1 MKSTNW
7 FLVACGLLLSAT
19 ALFGQAQSGTVVGTV
34 TDQSGSVVPEA
45 NVTIVNDGTQFT
57 RIVTT
62 NAQGQ
67 YSANAFPTGALTI
80 TVEREGFAKLV
91 RSGVQLTAADTL
103 TVNLQLK
110 VGDVQQSVE
119 VTSAAPLLQTQSAAV
134 SQLVDNRQVLELPLN
149 GRQFTS
155 LIALTPGA
163 YVGSAGN
170 LGGAVYALRGNS
182 NYSVNGSQADNN
194 VYLIDGL
201 VNAGLWLN
209 NLVIVPTPDSIQEV
223 RAMTSNYSA
232 EYGSAAGMVTIV
244 QTKSGTNVL
253 HGSAYE
259 FLQNALM
266 NANNFFSNLNGLSR
280 VGQRRNEFGGT
291 LGGPVKK
298 SKTFVFGDYQGLRIA
313 TPITTYNALIPTLAV
328 VQMIETGNFAGLTDA
343 KGKPVTIYNPYNVV
357 NGQRVPFPGNV
368 IPASLIDPAVKK
380 LTSLLPA
387 PNVTGNAASNY
398 AVSPSIVQRTDQF
411 DIRVDHNLM
420 DADRLFFKYSYDN
433 SILTNPGMFPAPP
446 NPGFL
451 TAPYV
456 GGNAQYYFTTYK
468 NWSAGANYTKVV
480 GANIVNEARFGVIRW
495 NHVLTPLDTPYKVAD
510 AVGIPGININPFAGG
525 LPGFSIAG
533 QNWFLGQN
541 SFFPETNRELTYQY
555 EDIATVVKGSHTFKF
570 GGRFLRQTLNGYSA
584 YPARGQY
591 NFNGQ
596 FTSQIGASNTTAT
609 ALADWALGAPNAV
622 TRNVLNGTF
631 GMRFWN
637 LAGFADDTWRITNQL
652 TLNLGLRYEIQAPPV
667 EVADRWSNFNVV
679 TGQLLA
685 AGKGGNSRSLRSLDL
700 NNLSPR
706 VGIAYT
712 VGSSQKT
719 VIRSGFGISYAEAY
733 NAGQQLY
740 KNAPNFLSQS
750 YSAAA
755 NQAPG
760 LQVSQGLPVPVP
772 PPVVNGV
779 VQISPGTLPYA
790 WDFKIVTPKVLQW
803 SLSVERELKK
813 DLMLEVAYVG
823 TRGIDLLS
831 NLNFNQAFPGSGP
844 VAPRRPLYTLQP
856 NVQQVQF
863 WSNWG
868 ASKYHSLQVKV
879 QQRIWH
885 GLSAQLAY
893 TYSKNLAN
901 AEGANQSNN
910 PIQDARCTSCEWSNA
925 LEDRA
930 HVVAINHTYELP
942 FGPRRS
948 FLNHGV
954 LGYIIGNWDVS
965 GIWSAQTGNHFS
977 PLMASAVSNTGAN
990 VNGGTYD
997 RPNLIRDPNLPA
1009 DQRSIFRWFDT
1020 DAFEAP
1026 PAGTFGNSPRNVLLG
1041 PGIFNLDAGL
1051 HRVFTFGERWRMQ
1064 FRAEAFNAFNHTNFT
1079 TPPAG
1084 SASTTKGSANFGRI
1098 LAAAP
1103 ARILQVSL
1111 KLNF

>member
-1 MKSTNW
+1 MKSMTW
-7 FLVACGLLLSAT
+7 LPAACGLFFCAMT
-19 ALFGQAQSGTVVGTV
+19 IFGQAQSGTVVGTV
-34 TDQSGSVVPEA
+34 TDQAGSVVPDA
-45 NVTIVNDGTQFT
+45 NVTIVNDGTQFNRT
-57 RIVTT
+57 VTT

-67 YSANAFPTGALTI
+67 YSANAFPTGFLTI

-91 RSGVQLTAADTL
+91 RSGVELTAADTI
-103 TVNLQLK
+103 TVNLQLM
-110 VGDVQQSVE
+110 VGDVKQSVE
-119 VTSAAPLLQTQSAAV
+119 VTSAAPLLQSQSAAV
-134 SQLVDNRQVLELPLN
+134 SQLIDNRQVLELPLN

-155 LIALTPGA
+155 LITLAPGA
-163 YVGSAGN
+163 YAGSAGN
-170 LGGAVYALRGNS
+170 LAGAVYALRGNT

-194 VYLIDGL
+194 AYLIDGL

-209 NLVIVPTPDSIQEV
+209 NMVIVPTPDSIQEL

-232 EYGSAAGMVTIV
+232 EYGSSAGMVTIV
-244 QTKSGTNVL
+244 QTKSGTNDL
-253 HGSAYE
+253 HGSGYE
-259 FLQNALM
+259 FLQNADM
-266 NANNFFSNLNGLSR
+266 NANNFFSNLNKLSR

-291 LGGPVKK
+291 LGGPIRKN
-298 SKTFVFGDYQGLRIA
+298 KTFAFGDYQGLRIA
-313 TPITTYNALIPTLAV
+313 TPITTYSALIPTPAV
-328 VQMIETGNFAGLTDA
+328 AQMIETGNFAGFTTA
-343 KGKPVTIYNPYNVV
+343 NGTPVTLYNPYNVV
-357 NGQRVPFPGNV
+357 NGQRVPFSGNA
-368 IPASLIDPAVKK
+368 IPAALIDPAVKK

-387 PNVTGNAASNY
+387 PNVSGNPATNF
-398 AVSPSIVQRTDQF
+398 AVSPSTTQRSDQF
-411 DIRVDHNLM
+411 DIRVDHNLR

-433 SILTNPGMFPAPP
+433 SILTNPGMFPAPA
-446 NPGFL
+446 NPGFQ

-468 NWSAGANYTKVV
+468 NWSAGANYTKVI
-480 GANIVNEARFGVIRW
+480 GANIVNELRVGAIRW
-495 NHVLTPLDTPYKVAD
+495 NHELTPLDTPYKVAD

-541 SFFPETNRELTYQY
+541 SFFPETNRELTYQF
-555 EDIATVVKGSHTFKF
+555 EDVATIVRGSHTFKI
-570 GGRFLRQTLNGYSA
+570 GARFLRQSLNGYSA

-596 FTSQIGASNTTAT
+596 FTSQIGVSNTTAT

-637 LAGFADDTWRITNQL
+637 LAGFADDTWRITNRL
-652 TLNLGLRYEIQAPPV
+652 TVNLGLRYEIQAPPV
-667 EVADRWSNFNVV
+667 EVANRWSNFNVV

-685 AGKGGNSRSLRSLDL
+685 AGQGGNSRSLRALDD
-700 NNLSPR
+700 NNFSPR

-712 VGSSQKT
+712 VGSSEKT
-719 VIRSGFGISYAEAY
+719 VIRSGFGVSYAEAY
-733 NAGQQLY
+733 NVGQQLY

-755 NQAPG
+755 NQTPG
-760 LQVSQGLPVPVP
+760 LVVSQGLPVPVP

-790 WDFKIVTPKVLQW
+790 WDFNMVTPKALQW
-803 SLSVERELKK
+803 SFSVQRELKK
-813 DLMLEVAYVG
+813 DLLLDVAYVG
-823 TRGIDLLS
+823 TRGIDLMS
-831 NLNFNQAFPGSGP
+831 NVNINQAFPGSGP
-844 VAPRRPLYTLQP
+844 VDPRRPLYALQP

-868 ASKYHSLQVKV
+868 ASKYHSLQVKL
-879 QQRIWH
+879 QQRYWH

-893 TYSKNLAN
+893 TFSKNMAD

-910 PIQDARCTSCEWSNA
+910 PIQNARCYACEWSTA
-925 LEDRA
+925 LENRA

-948 FLNHGV
+948 FLNHGA
-954 LGYIIGNWDVS
+954 LGYIVGNWDIS
-965 GIWSAQTGNHFS
+965 GIWSAQTGNYFS

-997 RPNLIRDPNLPA
+997 RPNLSRNPNLPA
-1009 DQRSIFRWFDT
+1009 DQQSIYRWFDT
-1020 DAFEAP
+1020 GAFSAP
-1026 PAGTFGNSPRNVLLG
+1026 AAGTFGNSARNVLVG
-1041 PGIFNLDAGL
+1041 PGIFNFDAGL
-1051 HRVFTFGERWRMQ
+1051 HRVFSIGERWRMQ
-1064 FRAEAFNAFNHTNFT
+1064 FRAEAFNTLNRANFT
-1079 TPPAG
+1079 TPGAG
-1084 SASTTKGSANFGRI
+1084 SAPTTLGSPNFGRI

-1103 ARILQVSL
+1103 ARILQISL